1 MTASQFTT
9 KQILFKEL
17 FVGTLIYSVVLGFFD
32 DYWHLV
38 DARSFSTIFMAA
50 FVLEVL
56 TYLILLLKKQIVI
69 WLKDKE
75 GAGYKFAM
83 FFMVWLVMFLSKFV
97 FLWAIDGVFGD
108 AMTIYGF
115 VAIFVL
121 ALTVTALH
129 KLADYVFKS
138 LGNTQSLTNE

>member
-1 MTASQFTT
+1 
-9 KQILFKEL
+9 
-17 FVGTLIYSVVLGFFD
+17 
-32 DYWHLV
+32 
-38 DARSFSTIFMAA
+38 
-50 FVLEVL
+50 VL
-56 TYLILLLKKQIVI
+56 TYLILLLKKKIVM

-75 GAGYKFAM
+75 GKGYKFAM

-121 ALTVTALH
+121 AVTVTALH
-129 KLADYVFKS
+129 KLADFTFKS
-138 LGNTQSLTNE
+138 LGNAQPPTNK